1 MMPAVP
7 LVATNI
13 VTGEVI
19 HFASFKQAQKAGFSP
34 KYIKLCCKGMQESH
48 KGYAWQTVADIEWN
62 KLARCY
68 EYGTCC
74 FRDHGRCTALS
85 NTIFT
90 NGFCTFRKESQ
101 DGPNLYD
108 RRKRERKIL

>member
-1 MMPAVP
+1 MMPARPVI
-7 LVATNI
+7 ATSLA
-13 VTGEVI
+13 TGEVI
-19 HFASFKQAQKAGFSP
+19 EFASLRDAQRAGFSQ

-48 KGYAWQTVADIEWN
+48 KGYTWKTLADLEWDRLP
-62 KLARCY
+62 KCY
-68 EYGTCC
+68 EYAICC

-108 RRKRERKIL
+108 RRKRERRIL